1 MPCSIQVVPHGW
13 RSHEEIIAWQL
24 ASELKNRVYELIDA
38 DLRIKRDVRFHDH
51 LDGAVSSTTR
61 LIAEG
66 FGRYLPGDFSGYLR
80 KANGELK
87 ETLECLADGVDR
99 GYFTREQIVPLQRL
113 CKRASK
119 AATGLIRY
127 LKTAT
132 PPNEEPRR
140 RRTRGREPREPKEP
154 KEPKESKEPVEPVER
169 IEPIEPIEQKPSEL
183 PELPEPPEPF
193 EPMEPMD

>member
-1 MPCSIQVVPHGW
+1 MAVVAGW

-24 ASELKNRVYELIDA
+24 ASELKNHVYDLIDA
-38 DLRIKRDVRFHDH
+38 NPSIQGDVRFRDH
-51 LDGAVSSTTR
+51 LQGAVSSTPR

-87 ETLECLADGVDR
+87 ETLECLSDGVDR
-99 GYFTREQIVPLQRL
+99 GYFTRDQIVPLQRL

-119 AATGLIRY
+119 AATGLIGY
-127 LKTAT
+127 LKTAKA
-132 PPNEEPRR
+132 PNEEPRR
-140 RRTRGREPREPKEP
+140 RRTSRTREPGNLREPKNPKNLREP
-154 KEPKESKEPVEPVER
+154 AEQKPS
-169 IEPIEPIEQKPSEL
+169 EPIEPIEPM
-183 PELPEPPEPF
+183 

>member
-1 MPCSIQVVPHGW
+1 VGSSTSWHALCSLCRIAGW

-24 ASELKNRVYELIDA
+24 STELKNHVYALIEADA
-38 DLRIKRDVRFHDH
+38 RIQRDGRFRDH
-51 LDGAVSSTTR
+51 LQGAVSSAPR

-80 KANGELK
+80 RANGELK
-87 ETLECLADGVDR
+87 ETLECLHDGVDR

-119 AATGLIRY
+119 ASTGLIAY

-140 RRTRGREPREPKEP
+140 RRTREPWNRKPRDPKEP
-154 KEPKESKEPVEPVER
+154 RNPERKPPEP
-169 IEPIEPIEQKPSEL
+169 
-183 PELPEPPEPF
+183 PEPPEPF

>member
-1 MPCSIQVVPHGW
+1 MRVVPGGW

-24 ASELKNRVYELIDA
+24 ASELKNQVYALIDA
-38 DLRIKRDVRFHDH
+38 DPRIQRDERFRDH
-51 LDGAVSSTTR
+51 LQGAVSSAPR

-87 ETLECLADGVDR
+87 ETLECLRDGIDR
-99 GYFTREQIVPLQRL
+99 GYFTEAQIIPLQRL

-119 AATGLIRY
+119 AATGLIAY

-140 RRTRGREPREPKEP
+140 RRTSNPSGLRSRREPKNPREPTNLREP
-154 KEPKESKEPVEPVER
+154 S
-169 IEPIEPIEQKPSEL
+169 EQKLLEPSE
-183 PELPEPPEPF
+183 PP

>member
-1 MPCSIQVVPHGW
+1 MRVVPGGW

-24 ASELKNRVYELIDA
+24 ASELKNHVYDLIDA
-38 DLRIKRDVRFHDH
+38 DPRIQRDERFRDH
-51 LDGAVSSTTR
+51 LQGAVSSAPR

-87 ETLECLADGVDR
+87 ETLECLRDGVDR
-99 GYFTREQIVPLQRL
+99 GYFTHAQIVPLQRL

-119 AATGLIRY
+119 AATGLIAY
-127 LKTAT
+127 LKTAEA
-132 PPNEEPRR
+132 PNEEPRR
-140 RRTRGREPREPKEP
+140 RRTREPKNPREPA
-154 KEPKESKEPVEPVER
+154 
-169 IEPIEPIEQKPSEL
+169 EQKP
-183 PELPEPPEPF
+183 PEPSEPL

>member
-1 MPCSIQVVPHGW
+1 VYALIKADPRIQ
-13 RSHEEIIAWQL
+13 
-24 ASELKNRVYELIDA
+24 
-38 DLRIKRDVRFHDH
+38 RDDRFRDH
-51 LDGAVSSTTR
+51 LKGAVSSAPR

-87 ETLECLADGVDR
+87 ETLECLRDGVDR
-99 GYFTREQIVPLQRL
+99 GYFTDAQIIPLQRL

-119 AATGLIRY
+119 AATGLIAY

-140 RRTRGREPREPKEP
+140 RRTSNPSGHRGRREPQNPKEP
-154 KEPKESKEPVEPVER
+154 GEPTEPR
-169 IEPIEPIEQKPSEL
+169 APIEQKPS
-183 PELPEPPEPF
+183 EPPEPF

>member
-1 MPCSIQVVPHGW
+1 MPGGW

-24 ASELKNRVYELIDA
+24 STELKNRVYALIEA
-38 DLRIKRDVRFHDH
+38 DPRIQRDVRFCDQ
-51 LDGAVSSTTR
+51 LEGAVSSTPR

-99 GYFTREQIVPLQRL
+99 GYFTWEQIVPLQRL

-119 AATGLIRY
+119 AATGLIAY
-127 LKTAT
+127 LKTAD

-140 RRTRGREPREPKEP
+140 RRTYGRRNPKNPGERRNLREPENLREPTEQKP
-154 KEPKESKEPVEPVER
+154 S
-169 IEPIEPIEQKPSEL
+169 EPIEPIE
-183 PELPEPPEPF
+183 
-193 EPMEPMD
+193 PMEPMD

>member
-1 MPCSIQVVPHGW
+1 MAVVPGW

-24 ASELKNRVYELIDA
+24 ASELKNRVYALIDA
-38 DLRIKRDVRFHDH
+38 DLRIQGDTRFRDH
-51 LDGAVSSTTR
+51 LQGAVSSSPR

-87 ETLECLADGVDR
+87 ETLECLRDGVDR
-99 GYFTREQIVPLQRL
+99 GYFTQEQIVPLQRL

-119 AATGLIRY
+119 AATGLIAY
-127 LKTAT
+127 LKTAH

-140 RRTRGREPREPKEP
+140 RRNRNPKNPQNPQNPEHKLP
-154 KEPKESKEPVEPVER
+154 
-169 IEPIEPIEQKPSEL
+169 EPIEPN
-183 PELPEPPEPF
+183 